1 MRRGCFQQ
9 WLSAVPAREERG
21 RFVYDFECDY
31 SLAVLHSTVG
41 EIGGLALSQT
51 KRIFRHTRVKVG
63 TSHWRFAFSAKPFS
77 FRQLILSAPATTE
90 STYTPL
96 VM

>member
-1 MRRGCFQQ
+1 VVVSTVAECGT
-9 WLSAVPAREERG
+9 SKGKVDE
-21 RFVYDFECDY
+21 VYDFECDY
-31 SLAVLHSTVG
+31 SLAVLHSAVG

-51 KRIFRHTRVKVG
+51 IRIFRHTRVKVG